1 MAGGLRADGM
11 GRLRV
16 VAVDGVV
23 EAVAAVAPGLE
34 VELVEVA
41 GPPVSSAVRAAGWA
55 EAVALVVAAGAPS
68 DHVSVDGD
76 AVTVVDPVHGGR
88 ATVRVAA
95 GLVQVEVDGGEV
107 LDEVVVRSYCIGAV
121 HMALGWVTSESLTV
135 TADGEV
141 ADLTVRSL
149 GVLRATD
156 MPHVEV
162 TVATGATG
170 EARRVSD
177 AVFAATAA
185 AVWRLQGCPPV
196 WPTGTLLPASPATA
210 G

>member
-1 MAGGLRADGM
+1 M
-11 GRLRV
+11 
-16 VAVDGVV
+16 
-23 EAVAAVAPGLE
+23 AAVAPGLE

-41 GPPVSSAVRAAGWA
+41 GPPVSGAVRAAGWA
-55 EAVALVVAAGAPS
+55 EAAALVAAAGAPS
-68 DHVSVDGD
+68 DLVSVDGD

-88 ATVRVAA
+88 ATVRVAD
-95 GLVQVEVDGGEV
+95 GQVQVEVDAGEV

-121 HMALGWVTSESLTV
+121 HMALSWVTSESLTV
-135 TADGEV
+135 TPDGEV
-141 ADLTVRSL
+141 ADLTVRSF
-149 GVLRATD
+149 GVLRAAD

-162 TVATGATG
+162 VVAGDHGSA
-170 EARRVSD
+170 ACRVSD

-196 WPTGTLLPASPATA
+196 WPTGTLLPASPTPV